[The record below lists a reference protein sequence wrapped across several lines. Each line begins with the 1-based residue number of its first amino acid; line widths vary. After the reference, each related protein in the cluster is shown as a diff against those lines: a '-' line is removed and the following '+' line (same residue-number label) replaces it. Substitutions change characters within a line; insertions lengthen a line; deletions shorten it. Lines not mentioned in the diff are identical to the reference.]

1 MSLILA
7 INPGGGS
14 TKIAVFKDDKCILT
28 RSISHPHEELD
39 RYTDVYS
46 QRTYREE
53 AIARVLEEE
62 GVEISSFDAVVGRGG
77 ALKPLESGTY
87 RINEHLAEDIR
98 DGNVQAEHAS
108 NLGALIAF
116 EIAEPM
122 GKPAFMVDPV
132 SVDEFIPEARLSGL
146 PEIPR
151 KSLDH
156 PLNAKMVSRKAAE
169 QLGTTYPQI
178 NVIVAH
184 LGTGISVTAHQ
195 RGRAIDVNNAHDGGP
210 FSTQRT
216 GSLPVTQLVD
226 LCYSGKYRRD
236 EMFARLT
243 TQGGL
248 KAYLGTDNMAEAVKR
263 ARGGDTEADLVV
275 RAMAYQVA
283 KEIGGCAAA
292 LSGDVDAIIF
302 TGGIAH
308 SEYFVDLIRRRVEF
322 ITANIFVNPGEHEM
336 ESMAE
341 GALRVLRGEEEPK
354 RYK

>member
-1 MSLILA
+1 MSLVLVV
-7 INPGGGS
+7 NPGGGS
-14 TKIAVFKDDKCILT
+14 TKIAIFEDGKCILD

-39 RYTDVYS
+39 EFTDVYS

-53 AIARVLEEE
+53 AIAKVLREE
-62 GVEISSFDAVVGRGG
+62 GVELSSLDAVVGRGG

-87 RINEHLAEDIR
+87 RISEHLAEDIR
-98 DGNVQAEHAS
+98 GGNAQTEHAS

-116 EIAEPM
+116 DIAEAV

-146 PEIPR
+146 PEIQR
-151 KSLDH
+151 RSLDH

-184 LGTGISVTAHQ
+184 LGTGISVSAHE
-195 RGRAIDVNNAHDGGP
+195 RGRAIDVNSAHDGGP

-226 LCYSGKYRRD
+226 LCYSGKYTRD
-236 EMFARLT
+236 EMFAKLT

-248 KAYLGTDNMAEAVKR
+248 KAYLETDDMAGAVKR
-263 ARGGDTEADLVV
+263 ARGGDAEAGLVL
-275 RAMAYQVA
+275 RAMAYQIA

-292 LSGDVDAIIF
+292 LSGKVDAIIF

-308 SEYFVDLIRRRVEF
+308 SDYFVDLIRQRIEF
-322 ITANIFVNPGEHEM
+322 ITPNIFTNPGEHEM

-341 GALRVLRGEEEPK
+341 GALRIIRGEEEPK
-354 RYK
+354 LYK

>member
-1 MSLILA
+1 MSLILV

-14 TKIAVFKDDKCILT
+14 TKIAVYRDEECILN
-28 RSISHPHEELD
+28 RSIAHPHEELD
-39 RYTDVYS
+39 RFADVYS

-53 AIARVLEEE
+53 AIAEVLEEE
-62 GVEISSFDAVVGRGG
+62 GIEVSSLDAAVGRGG

-98 DGNVQAEHAS
+98 TGNVQAEHAS
-108 NLGALIAF
+108 NLGALIAY

-151 KSLDH
+151 RSLDH
-156 PLNAKMVSRKAAE
+156 PLNAKMVSRKAAGE
-169 QLGTTYPQI
+169 LGTTYEQM
-178 NVIVAH
+178 NAIVAH
-184 LGTGISVTAHQ
+184 LGTGISVSAHS

-216 GSLPVTQLVD
+216 GSLPVTQIVN
-226 LCYSGKYRRD
+226 LCYSGKYTHD
-236 EMFARLT
+236 EMFVKLT
-243 TQGGL
+243 SQGGL
-248 KAYLGTDNMAEAVKR
+248 KAYLGTDDMAEAVERAKR
-263 ARGGDTEADLVV
+263 GDAEANLVI

-292 LSGDVDAIIF
+292 LRGKVDALIF

-308 SEYFVDLIRRRVEF
+308 SEYFVNLVRDWVEF
-322 ITANIFVNPGEHEM
+322 ITPNIFVNPGEHEM
-336 ESMAE
+336 ESMAA
-341 GALRVLRGEEEPK
+341 GALRVLRGQDPPK
-354 RYK
+354 PYM